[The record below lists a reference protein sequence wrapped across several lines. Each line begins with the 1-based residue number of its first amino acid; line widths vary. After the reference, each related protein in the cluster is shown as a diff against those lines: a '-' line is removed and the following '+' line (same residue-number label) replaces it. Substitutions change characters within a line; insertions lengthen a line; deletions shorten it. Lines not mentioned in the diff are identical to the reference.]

1 VDILNGE
8 GVSREGE
15 LQDVRVAKEPVEK
28 SGSRFTFGGER
39 IGQGRENARY
49 LIASPEIRGDSMRH
63 CASNS
68 ASVTPKLPASRRE
81 RPVAARQDRLESP
94 QIQASKGVKRA
105 EAPVH
110 RPPSIQPSKKL
121 RKNRN
126 FCYSTLYIGH
136 LFPYDLLGKQF
147 CTVMFYVAA
156 LKIGRTLQGE
166 VHGS

>member
-1 VDILNGE
+1 M
-8 GVSREGE
+8 
-15 LQDVRVAKEPVEK
+15 EK
-28 SGSRFTFGGER
+28 SGSRFSFAGER
-39 IGQGRENARY
+39 IGRENAPY
-49 LIASPEIRGDSMRH
+49 LIARDSGRLDAALRKQFGLGDAGDAEVTGQPA
-63 CASNS
+63 ASD
-68 ASVTPKLPASRRE
+68 PFP
-81 RPVAARQDRLESP
+81 ARQDRLESP
-94 QIQASKGVKRA
+94 QIQASKGVKHA

-126 FCYSTLYIGH
+126 FCYSILYIGH

-147 CTVMFYVAA
+147 CTVMFHVAA